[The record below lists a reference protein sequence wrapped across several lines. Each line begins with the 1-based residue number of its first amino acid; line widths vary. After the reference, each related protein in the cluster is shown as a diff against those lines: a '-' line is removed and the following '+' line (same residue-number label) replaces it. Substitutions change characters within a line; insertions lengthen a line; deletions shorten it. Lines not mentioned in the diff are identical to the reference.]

1 MFFNAVEMPSLRET
15 KDHIASV
22 RGTLKITSA
31 MKLVASAKLRKAQK
45 QIETLRPYERE
56 LSGIYASLIA
66 GCSQLRGGSPGKTFA
81 SLHPSQPNGWAPPIH
96 VAMGGHG
103 FSAETASSASASG
116 NPSNVPEGGHGFSEV
131 NANSAFAPT
140 EGGHDLSGESGK
152 VAIVAVASNS
162 SLCGGFNANVA
173 RKVQEVAAGCGGDV
187 EVHSLGRK
195 IAEAMRRAGMP
206 SPADYSDLV
215 AHPTYD
221 NITALARELVGRY
234 ESGELSRVVL
244 VYSHFVST
252 AKQVVTV
259 ETYLPF
265 VPEVPEG
272 VDCCDASAYIV
283 EPSAAEV
290 ADQMLPQLMMLKF
303 YAAVLDSAA
312 SEHAARM
319 LAMQAATD
327 NANDLL
333 SQLTL
338 EYNKAR
344 QQKITAEIL
353 DLVGGSMQ

>member
-56 LSGIYASLIA
+56 LSGIYASLVGA
-66 GCSQLRGGSPGKTFA
+66 SSLRGIDLRKTSA
-81 SLHPSQPNGWAPPIH
+81 SLHPSQPFGWAP
-96 VAMGGHG
+96 
-103 FSAETASSASASG
+103 
-116 NPSNVPEGGHGFSEV
+116 PSNVPEGGHGFSEV

-140 EGGHDLSGESGK
+140 EGGYDLSGESEK

-272 VDCCDASAYIV
+272 VECCDASAYIV

>member
-56 LSGIYASLIA
+56 LSGIYASLVGA
-66 GCSQLRGGSPGKTFA
+66 SSLRGIDLRKTSA
-81 SLHPSQPNGWAPPIH
+81 SLHPSQPFGWAP
-96 VAMGGHG
+96 
-103 FSAETASSASASG
+103 
-116 NPSNVPEGGHGFSEV
+116 PSNVPEGGHGFSEV
-131 NANSAFAPT
+131 NANSAFAPAT
-140 EGGHDLSGESGK
+140 REYAFSAETASSASASGNRSNVPEGGQGK

-272 VDCCDASAYIV
+272 VECCDASAYIV

>member
-56 LSGIYASLIA
+56 LSGIYASL
-66 GCSQLRGGSPGKTFA
+66 S
-81 SLHPSQPNGWAPPIH
+81 
-96 VAMGGHG
+96 GGHG
-103 FSAETASSASASG
+103 FAETNANSAIAPATREYAFSAETASSASASG
-116 NPSNVPEGGHGFSEV
+116 NPSNVPEGGQ
-131 NANSAFAPT
+131 
-140 EGGHDLSGESGK
+140 GK

-195 IAEAMRRAGMP
+195 IAEAMRRAGKP

-234 ESGELSRVVL
+234 ESGELTRVVL

-272 VDCCDASAYIV
+272 VECCDASAYIV

>member
-1 MFFNAVEMPSLRET
+1 MPSLRET

-45 QIETLRPYERE
+45 TIETLRPYEQE
-56 LSGIYASLIA
+56 LSGIYASLVGA
-66 GCSQLRGGSPGKTFA
+66 SSLRGIDLGKTSA
-81 SLHPSQPNGWAPPIH
+81 SLHPSQPSGWAPPIH

-103 FSAETASSASASG
+103 FSVETASSASASG
-116 NPSNVPEGGHGFSEV
+116 NE
-131 NANSAFAPT
+131 
-140 EGGHDLSGESGK
+140 GK

-162 SLCGGFNANVA
+162 SLCGGFNANVV
-173 RKVQEVAAGCGGDV
+173 RKVQEVVDACGGEV

-195 IAEAMRRAGMP
+195 VADAMRRAGRP
-206 SPADYSDLV
+206 SPADYSELV

-265 VPEVPEG
+265 VPDVPAEAAE
-272 VDCCDASAYIV
+272 CCDAASYIV

-290 ADQMLPQLMMLKF
+290 AEQMLPQLMMLKF

-338 EYNKAR
+338 EYNKGR

-353 DLVGGSMQ
+353 DLVGGSAQ

>member
-56 LSGIYASLIA
+56 LSGIYASLVGA
-66 GCSQLRGGSPGKTFA
+66 SSLRGIDLRKTSA
-81 SLHPSQPNGWAPPIH
+81 SLHPSQPFGWAP
-96 VAMGGHG
+96 
-103 FSAETASSASASG
+103 
-116 NPSNVPEGGHGFSEV
+116 PSNVPEGGHGFSEV

-140 EGGHDLSGESGK
+140 EGGYDLSGESEK

-195 IAEAMRRAGMP
+195 IAEAMMRAGMP

-252 AKQVVTV
+252 AKQVVTA

-272 VDCCDASAYIV
+272 VECCDASAYIV

>member
-81 SLHPSQPNGWAPPIH
+81 SLHPSQPSGWAPPIH

-116 NPSNVPEGGHGFSEV
+116 NPSNVPEGGQ
-131 NANSAFAPT
+131 
-140 EGGHDLSGESGK
+140 GK

-221 NITALARELVGRY
+221 NITALARDLVGRY

-272 VDCCDASAYIV
+272 IECCDASAYIV

>member
-56 LSGIYASLIA
+56 LSGIYASL
-66 GCSQLRGGSPGKTFA
+66 S
-81 SLHPSQPNGWAPPIH
+81 
-96 VAMGGHG
+96 
-103 FSAETASSASASG
+103 
-116 NPSNVPEGGHGFSEV
+116 GGHGFSEV

-140 EGGHDLSGESGK
+140 EGGYDLSGESEK

-195 IAEAMRRAGMP
+195 IAEAMRRAGKP